1 MSEFREASPESLLI
15 TGTPSVRNLKFECGQ
30 SMCWKSQSLRTVAGF
45 EKVLCIRVLVL
56 ELPTQWFK
64 ALSFVDFAMLTRDYR
79 ECSRYLRNLVSTPKL
94 EMSKPFVK
102 VFQVNFE
109 NVLKIRYNDA
119 RLR

>member
-45 EKVLCIRVLVL
+45 EKVLCIHVLVL
-56 ELPTQWFK
+56 ELPTQWIK
-64 ALSFVDFAMLTRDYR
+64 ALSFLDFAMLTRDYR
-79 ECSRYLRNLVSTPKL
+79 ECSRYSRNSVGTPEL
-94 EMSKPFVK
+94 EMSNTFVK
-102 VFQVNFE
+102 LFQANFE